1 MTGLRK
7 FVHLVENETIKLVKR
22 RRFTLVMVL
31 LLAMVSLFAYAQQLT
46 QARMLQR
53 VGTLDWKPVLQQQIA
68 DYESRMKN
76 VYVPDERK
84 RYYQFKIEQ
93 ARYYLNKNIDPAAP
107 GTSTF
112 VRTFM
117 DLSASLLLP
126 LLVVTL
132 SADLVSNEW
141 SEGTIKLLLTRPVKR
156 WKILAAKYAALMMFV
171 TLTILSAFLAAAAV
185 GGLFFGWTGWTMPV
199 ASGFSVVGG
208 QLDAST
214 AVMIPQWQYILR
226 AYGLGWAVSVT
237 IATLTFT
244 LSIMVRHAAAAMGIM
259 LAALIGG
266 NILIDLA
273 GDWTAAKYLF
283 MVNLRITGYLSGMA
297 PPIEGMSLPFSL
309 TVLAVWALAALIAGF
324 AAFTKR
330 DVLA

>member
-22 RRFTLVMVL
+22 RRFILVMAL
-31 LLAMVSLFAYAQQLT
+31 LLALVSLFAYAQQLT
-46 QARMLQR
+46 QAKMLQR

-76 VYVPDERK
+76 IYVSNERK
-84 RYYQFKIEQ
+84 RNYQLKIEQ
-93 ARYYLNKNIDPAAP
+93 ARYYLDKNIDPAAP
-107 GTSTF
+107 GNSTF

-117 DLSASLLLP
+117 DLSVSLLLP

-141 SEGTIKLLLTRPVKR
+141 SEGTIKLLLTRPIKR
-156 WKILAAKYAALMMFV
+156 WKILAAKYAALVMFV
-171 TLTILSAFLAAAAV
+171 TLTLLFAFLAAAGV

-199 ASGFSVVGG
+199 ASGFSAIGG
-208 QLDAST
+208 HLDEST

-226 AYGLGWAVSVT
+226 AYGLGWVVSMT

-244 LSIMVRHAAAAMGIM
+244 LSIMVRHAAATMGIM

-273 GDWTAAKYLF
+273 SDWTAAKYLF

-309 TVLAVWALAALIAGF
+309 IVLAVWGLAALISGF
-324 AAFTKR
+324 VVFTKR